1 MPDTARPENI
11 RALYTGMNAQD
22 PTAFPGLAR
31 TWLQNAFN
39 DATQRI
45 QSGDNRMM
53 GANFAKDVFGTDQQ
67 RANFQEV
74 LRGVAQAHGVDP
86 NQLVQGANTLMQT
99 LEATG
104 KVPGSGS
111 PTATRGQ
118 LADQLSK
125 SRFADGVSAISSNPL
140 GFLSTRIRGAM
151 MAGRY
156 GQLADV
162 FTAPDSVQQIVK
174 MAKLNPNGITAQY
187 YTAALLGLDR
197 SQTGY

>member
-1 MPDTARPENI
+1 
-11 RALYTGMNAQD
+11 
-22 PTAFPGLAR
+22 
-31 TWLQNAFN
+31 
-39 DATQRI
+39 
-45 QSGDNRMM
+45 
-53 GANFAKDVFGTDQQ
+53 
-67 RANFQEV
+67 
-74 LRGVAQAHGVDP
+74 
-86 NQLVQGANTLMQT
+86 MQT

-162 FTAPDSVQQIVK
+162 FTVPDSVQQIVK